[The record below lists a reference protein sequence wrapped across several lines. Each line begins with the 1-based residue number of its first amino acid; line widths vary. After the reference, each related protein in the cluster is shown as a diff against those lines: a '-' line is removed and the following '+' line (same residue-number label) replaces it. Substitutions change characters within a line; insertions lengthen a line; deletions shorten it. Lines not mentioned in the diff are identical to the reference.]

1 MIILYSLITLSL
13 IIVIG
18 FYSRYMYYKG
28 NINKLICDKNKLELV
43 SKLLPWIH
51 DHLSSAINTVLDKYR
66 LLVMNDKM
74 SKIITIDQYYEIIEA
89 IRIQFYGTIPK
100 GFNQEVLFQYIDSK
114 QIDIMIISYFKTLN
128 DIFKLKSE

>member
-74 SKIITIDQYYEIIEA
+74 SKIITVDQYYEIIEA
-89 IRIQFYGTIPK
+89 IRVQFYGTIPK

>member
-18 FYSRYMYYKG
+18 FYSRYIYYKG

-74 SKIITIDQYYEIIEA
+74 SKIITVDQYYEIIEA

-114 QIDIMIISYFKTLN
+114 QIDIMIVSYFKTLN
-128 DIFKLKSE
+128 DIFKIKSE

>member
-1 MIILYSLITLSL
+1 MLILYSLITLSL

-18 FYSRYMYYKG
+18 FYSRYIYYKG
-28 NINKLICDKNKLELV
+28 SINKLICDKNKLELV

-74 SKIITIDQYYEIIEA
+74 SKIITVDQYYEIIEA

>member
-18 FYSRYMYYKG
+18 FYSRYIYYKG

-74 SKIITIDQYYEIIEA
+74 SKIITVDQYYEIIEA

-114 QIDIMIISYFKTLN
+114 QIDIMIMSYFKNLN
-128 DIFKLKSE
+128 DIFKIKSE

>member
-18 FYSRYMYYKG
+18 LYSRFLYYKG
-28 NINKLICDKNKLELV
+28 NINRIIYDKNKLELV

-66 LLVMNDKM
+66 LLVMSDKM
-74 SKIITIDQYYEIIEA
+74 SKTITIDQYYEIIENV
-89 IRIQFYGTIPK
+89 RVQFYGTIPK
-100 GFNQEVLFQYIDSK
+100 GFNQEILFQYIDSK
-114 QIDIMIISYFKTLN
+114 QIDIMIMSYFKTLN
-128 DIFKLKSE
+128 DIFKIKSE

>member
-43 SKLLPWIH
+43 SKLLPWVH

-74 SKIITIDQYYEIIEA
+74 SKIITVDQYYEIIEA
-89 IRIQFYGTIPK
+89 IRVQFYGTIPK

>member
-1 MIILYSLITLSL
+1 MIVLYSLITLSL

-18 FYSRYMYYKG
+18 LYSRFLYYKG
-28 NINKLICDKNKLELV
+28 NINKIIYDKNKLELV

-66 LLVMNDKM
+66 LLVMSDKM
-74 SKIITIDQYYEIIEA
+74 SKTITIDQYYEIIENV
-89 IRIQFYGTIPK
+89 RVQFYGTIPK

-114 QIDIMIISYFKTLN
+114 QIDIMIMSYFKTLN
-128 DIFKLKSE
+128 DIFKIKSE

>member
-1 MIILYSLITLSL
+1 MIILYGLITLSL

-18 FYSRYMYYKG
+18 FYSRYIYYKG
-28 NINKLICDKNKLELV
+28 SINKLICDKNKLELV

-89 IRIQFYGTIPK
+89 IRVQFYGSIPK